1 MKIMI
6 LEFNS
11 DPAELKNVRQKVEDF
26 CRDNLIKGNILNI
39 KLAIDE
45 AVQNIIRYAYKFDKT
60 KKIIIKLEKISED
73 SFKAEIRDYGER
85 VQIDQIKSRA
95 LDDIKPGGLGVHFI
109 KSISKEMTYEHKDE
123 AGTLLTLVF

>member
-109 KSISKEMTYEHKDE
+109 KSISKEMKYEHKDE

>member
-1 MKIMI
+1 MI

-26 CRDNLIKGNILNI
+26 CSDNLIKVNILNI

-60 KKIIIKLEKISED
+60 KKITIKLEKISED
-73 SFKAEIRDYGER
+73 SFKAEIRDFGER
-85 VQIDQIKSRA
+85 VSIDQIKSRA

>member
-1 MKIMI
+1 MI

-26 CRDNLIKGNILNI
+26 CSDNLIKVNILNI

-73 SFKAEIRDYGER
+73 SFKAEIRDFGER
-85 VQIDQIKSRA
+85 VSIDQIKSRA

>member
-1 MKIMI
+1 KVNL
-6 LEFNS
+6 LE
-11 DPAELKNVRQKVEDF
+11 
-26 CRDNLIKGNILNI
+26 I

-45 AVQNIIRYAYKFDKT
+45 ALQNIIRHAYKLDKT
-60 KKIIIKLEKISED
+60 KKITIKLEKISGD
-73 SFKAEIRDYGER
+73 SFKAEIRDFGER
-85 VQIDQIKSRA
+85 VPIDQIKHRA

>member
-1 MKIMI
+1 MI

-11 DPAELKNVRQKVEDF
+11 DPAELKNVRQKVADF
-26 CRDNLIKGNILNI
+26 CSDNLIKVNILNI

-60 KKIIIKLEKISED
+60 KKIIIKLEKISAD
-73 SFKAEIRDYGER
+73 SFKVEIRDFGQQ
-85 VQIDQIKSRA
+85 VPIDQIKHRA

>member
-1 MKIMI
+1 MI

-60 KKIIIKLEKISED
+60 KKITIKLEKISKD
-73 SFKAEIRDYGER
+73 SFKVEIRDFGEQ
-85 VQIDQIKSRA
+85 VPIDQIKSRA

>member
-1 MKIMI
+1 MI

-11 DPAELKNVRQKVEDF
+11 DHAELKNVRQKVEDF

-60 KKIIIKLEKISED
+60 KKITIKLEKISKD
-73 SFKAEIRDYGER
+73 SFKVEIRDFGEQ
-85 VQIDQIKSRA
+85 VPIDQIKSRA